1 MAEVTRVTTNSLA
14 SLLPDPSQKITG
26 LVAGE
31 VLTPGD
37 AVYIK
42 GSDGR
47 VYKSSGAAATEAAHV
62 DGWVLLDSSIGD
74 PCTPVH
80 DLNLEYG
87 SGLTPGTRY
96 FLSAANPGK
105 LVDAASTGG
114 VAPVAFAV
122 DSRRIHVWQSRY

>member
-14 SLLPDPSQKITG
+14 SLVPDPSQKITG

-42 GSDGR
+42 ASDGR
-47 VYKSSGAAATEAAHV
+47 VYKSSGVALDEAAHV

-80 DLNLEYG
+80 DVNLEYG

-96 FLSAANPGK
+96 YLSDANPGK
-105 LVDAASTGG
+105 LATVATTGG
-114 VAPVAFAV
+114 IRHVAFAV
-122 DSRRIHVWQSRY
+122 DSRRVHVMLSR